1 MSGCDVSDAA
11 DTVPPFLHPLNSTN
25 RALSGAEGW
34 GRYSLFKSF
43 VHSVFCDGRIPD
55 LRIPDAMN
63 ISMIYLMKVVGAGLL
78 TLHAVETTVSA
89 FKQNGVA
96 AIDGYMLHTVLGP
109 KI

>member
-1 MSGCDVSDAA
+1 M
-11 DTVPPFLHPLNSTN
+11 F
-25 RALSGAEGW
+25 W
-34 GRYSLFKSF
+34 
-43 VHSVFCDGRIPD
+43 DGRIPD

-96 AIDGYMLHTVLGP
+96 AVHGYMLHY
-109 KI
+109 IIARRCDD